1 LTLTRGAIMAKR
13 SKNDITIEQL
23 NTACRHFYEL
33 IDLEVTENI
42 AIRQPLKM
50 VDIYAKMRVIGKC
63 SVDKANEFDYWSI
76 EAEKVWKQAQLK
88 DPKAKYGSFV
98 RIEHGTPR
106 TQFTK
111 IVLEKYDQN
120 KTLTIKTMEDLI
132 RNKWKVAVIT
142 KEEDARINANGDR
155 RNPENKSPEKRWA
168 DAGIKFPAGKKPN
181 EISNPDKRASDPY

>member
-1 LTLTRGAIMAKR
+1 MAKR

-23 NTACRHFYEL
+23 TTACRHFYEL
-33 IDLEVTENI
+33 KKLDVTENI

-88 DPKAKYGSFV
+88 DPKAKYGSFL

-111 IVLEKYDQN
+111 IANQVSSATNTEC
-120 KTLTIKTMEDLI
+120 
-132 RNKWKVAVIT
+132 R
-142 KEEDARINANGDR
+142 ARFQMNLFIHIHDYSNIQLQL
-155 RNPENKSPEKRWA
+155 NPW
-168 DAGIKFPAGKKPN
+168 G
-181 EISNPDKRASDPY
+181 

>member
-1 LTLTRGAIMAKR
+1 MAKR

-155 RNPENKSPEKRWA
+155 RNPKNKSPEKRWA
-168 DAGIKFPAGKKPN
+168 DAGIKFPKGKKPN
-181 EISNPDKRASDPY
+181 EISNPDKRPNNPY